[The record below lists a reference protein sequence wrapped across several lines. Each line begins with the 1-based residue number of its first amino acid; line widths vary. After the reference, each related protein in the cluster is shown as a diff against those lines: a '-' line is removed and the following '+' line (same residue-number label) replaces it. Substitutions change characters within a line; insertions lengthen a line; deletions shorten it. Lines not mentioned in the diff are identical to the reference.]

1 MYILVE
7 IVFMKK
13 LLLLLLLLSAQQ
25 MALAQ
30 FFRFEP
36 YRAVGVQ
43 QNGYTLKYPWVGGLT
58 APQFQE
64 IDMDGDGIE
73 DLVIFDRV
81 DETTNVLLRKME
93 GGVYRWVPAPDY
105 AYTLPAIRDWFYLI
119 DMNGNGR
126 KDLFTGSNG
135 GVTIYE
141 NVGNGPRPA
150 FVLRTPALD
159 VMWDFGFRA
168 GILVM
173 NIDRPGIADFDGDG
187 DIDIISFDNFD
198 VGKVTYFRNMSFE
211 RYGHSDSL
219 DYIVAS
225 RCWGRFEE
233 SQFNSNITTGLA
245 ANCFAP
251 LPMPGVVARVQH
263 VGSTITPINANKDS
277 LMDILLG
284 DVEVSSLKYLRNGGS
299 KDTARITQVI
309 NNFPDYDTLTNVR
322 VFPAGFLIDVDY
334 DGRKDLVIAPNDY
347 YESSLTRHVW
357 YYRNQSSTQQDSF
370 RFEKRAFL
378 IEDIL
383 QYYTNAAP
391 LAVDITGD
399 GKQDLLVAFENGQ
412 YKGVVHYYQ
421 NIGSIGEP
429 LFNLVDT
436 SFLRLDT
443 LGVRFPRLAAGDLD
457 GDGKQDLLIGTFA
470 GPILHYK
477 NTGNAGAVNFQLL
490 SSDFQNLSLSNASAP
505 ELVDLNRDGKLDL
518 LIGTRSGEVQYR
530 QNIGT
535 TAVPQFNLITSTLGN
550 VRVSNFFT
558 GFAVPRVSDL
568 NANGNYDL
576 MVGSESGKVYF
587 YPDIEGNLAGT
598 FANRSVAFF
607 YPETGIYDSTRHT
620 YYATPTVMHLN
631 ADTLPDLLIGTFR
644 GGVLAFKNSL
654 STVNVPELVRQQP
667 KTKLYPNPSVDG
679 QFNVVVEEENVN
691 IAAVQLYDMQ
701 GRLLETFRFSGFE
714 QKVQIQ
720 TRSAGLLL
728 VRVELHD
735 GRTSNQRLV
744 VTR

>member
-1 MYILVE
+1 MR
-7 IVFMKK
+7 K

-25 MALAQ
+25 MASAQ

-36 YRAVGVQ
+36 YGAVGVQ
-43 QNGYTLKYPWVGGLT
+43 QNGYTLKYPWVGGLA

-81 DETTNVLLRKME
+81 DETTTVLLRKME
-93 GGVYRWVPAPDY
+93 SGVYRWVPAPDY
-105 AYTLPAIRDWFYLI
+105 AYALPKIRDWFYLI
-119 DMNGNGR
+119 DLNGNGR

-159 VMWDFGFRA
+159 VLWDFGFRA

-187 DIDIISFDNFD
+187 DVDIISFDNFD
-198 VGKVTYFRNMSFE
+198 IGKVTHFRNMSVE
-211 RYGHSDSL
+211 RYGHADSL
-219 DYIVAS
+219 DYQVVS

-263 VGSTITPINANKDS
+263 IGSTITPINADKDS

-284 DVEVSSLKYLRNGGS
+284 DVEASSLKYLRNGGS
-299 KDTARITQVI
+299 NDTARITQVF
-309 NNFPDYDTLTNVR
+309 NSFPHYDTLSEVR
-322 VFPAGFLIDVDY
+322 VFPAGYLIDVDY

-347 YESSLTRHVW
+347 YASSLTKHVW
-357 YYRNQSSTQQDSF
+357 HYRNQSTSLRDSF
-370 RFEKRAFL
+370 RLVSKAFL

-421 NIGSIGEP
+421 NIGSVAEP

-436 SFLRLDT
+436 SFLQLDS
-443 LGVRFPRLAAGDLD
+443 LNIRFPRMAGGDID
-457 GDGKQDLLIGTFA
+457 GDGKQDLLIGTFD

-477 NTGNAGAVNFQLL
+477 NTTANGILAFNLESTNFQ
-490 SSDFQNLSLSNASAP
+490 QLSLQNASAP

-535 TAVPQFNLITSTLGN
+535 TTLPLFSLITNTLGN
-550 VRVSNFFT
+550 VRVSSFFT
-558 GFAVPRVSDL
+558 GFAVPRVSDF

-576 MVGSESGKVYF
+576 MVGAENGKVYF
-587 YPDIEGNLAGT
+587 YPDIEGNLTGT
-598 FANRSVAFF
+598 FANRSLAFF
-607 YPETGIYDSTRHT
+607 YPNTGIYDSTRHT
-620 YYATPTVMHLN
+620 IYATPTVAMLN
-631 ADTLPDLLIGTFR
+631 GDTLPDILIGTFR
-644 GGVLAFKNSL
+644 GGVVAFKNSL
-654 STVNVPELVRQQP
+654 SNVSVPHLGVQLP
-667 KTKLYPNPSVDG
+667 KIKLHPNPSTDG
-679 QFNVVVEEENVN
+679 LVN
-691 IAAVQLYDMQ
+691 IAVEASNAPIADIQLYDLQ
-701 GRLLETFRFSGFE
+701 GRLLERFRFTGLESA
-714 QKVQIQ
+714 VQIQ
-720 TRSAGLLL
+720 TQSTGLLL
-728 VRVELHD
+728 VRIQLQD
-735 GRTSNQRLV
+735 GRCAHERFVVQR
-744 VTR
+744 

>member
-1 MYILVE
+1 
-7 IVFMKK
+7 MKK
-13 LLLLLLLLSAQQ
+13 LLLLLLLLSAHQ
-25 MALAQ
+25 MASAQ

-36 YRAVGVQ
+36 FGAIGVQ
-43 QNGYTLKYPWVGGLT
+43 QNGYTLKHPWVGGLAT
-58 APQFQE
+58 PQFQE
-64 IDMDGDGIE
+64 MDVDGDGIE

-81 DETTNVLLRKME
+81 DETTTVLLRKME
-93 GGVYRWVPAPDY
+93 NGVYRWVPAPDY
-105 AYTLPAIRDWFYLI
+105 AYALPKIRDWFYLI

-187 DIDIISFDNFD
+187 DVDIISFDNFD
-198 VGKVTYFRNMSFE
+198 IGKVTYFRNMSVE
-211 RYGHSDSL
+211 RYGHADSL
-219 DYIVAS
+219 DYQVVS

-233 SQFNSNITTGLA
+233 SPFNSNITTGLA

-263 VGSTITPINANKDS
+263 IGSTITPINADQDS

-299 KDTARITQVI
+299 NDTARITQVF
-309 NNFPDYDTLTNVR
+309 NNFPHYDTLSEVR
-322 VFPAGFLIDVDY
+322 LFPAGYLIDVDF

-347 YESSLTRHVW
+347 YASSLTKHVW
-357 YYRNQSSTQQDSF
+357 HYRNQSTSLRDTF
-370 RFEKRAFL
+370 RLVSKAFL

-391 LAVDITGD
+391 LAVDVTGD

-421 NIGSIGEP
+421 NIGSVVAP
-429 LFNLVDT
+429 LYNLVDT
-436 SFLRLDT
+436 SFLQLDS
-443 LGVRFPRLAAGDLD
+443 LNVRFPRMAGGDID
-457 GDGKQDLLIGTFA
+457 GDGKQDLLIGTFD

-477 NTGNAGAVNFQLL
+477 NTSANGLLGFELVSTNFQQLNL
-490 SSDFQNLSLSNASAP
+490 QNATAP

-518 LIGTRSGEVQYR
+518 LIGTRSGEVQYH

-535 TAVPQFNLITSTLGN
+535 TTVPLFSLITNTLGN
-550 VRVSNFFT
+550 VRVSTFFT
-558 GFAVPRVSDL
+558 GFAVPRVSDF

-576 MVGSESGKVYF
+576 MVGAENGKVYF

-598 FANRSVAFF
+598 FANRSLAFF
-607 YPETGIYDSTRHT
+607 YPNTGIYDSTKHT
-620 YYATPTVMHLN
+620 IYATPTVALLN
-631 ADTLPDLLIGTFR
+631 GDTLPDLLIGTFR
-644 GGVLAFKNSL
+644 GGVVAFKNSL
-654 STVNVPELVRQQP
+654 SNVRVPYLGAQLP
-667 KTKLYPNPSVDG
+667 KTTLYPNPSNDG
-679 QFNVVVEEENVN
+679 LFNVVVQEPNAHVAG
-691 IAAVQLYDMQ
+691 IQLYDLQ
-701 GRLLETFRFSGFE
+701 GRLLERFHFTGLESL
-714 QKVQIQ
+714 VQIQ
-720 TRSAGLLL
+720 THREGLLL
-728 VRVELHD
+728 VRIQLQD
-735 GRTSNQRLV
+735 GRHLHQRIV
-744 VTR
+744 VQR

>member
-1 MYILVE
+1 MR
-7 IVFMKK
+7 K

-25 MALAQ
+25 MASAQ

-36 YRAVGVQ
+36 YGAVGVQ
-43 QNGYTLKYPWVGGLT
+43 QNGYTLKYPWVGGLA

-81 DETTNVLLRKME
+81 DETTTVLLRKME
-93 GGVYRWVPAPDY
+93 SGVYRWVPAPDY
-105 AYTLPAIRDWFYLI
+105 AYALPKIRDWFYLI
-119 DMNGNGR
+119 DLNGNGR

-159 VMWDFGFRA
+159 VLWDFGFRA

-187 DIDIISFDNFD
+187 DVDIISFDNFD
-198 VGKVTYFRNMSFE
+198 IGKVTHFRNMSVE
-211 RYGHSDSL
+211 RYGHADSL
-219 DYIVAS
+219 DYQVVS

-263 VGSTITPINANKDS
+263 IGSTITPINADKDS

-284 DVEVSSLKYLRNGGS
+284 DVEASSLKYLRNGGS
-299 KDTARITQVI
+299 NDTARITQVF
-309 NNFPDYDTLTNVR
+309 NSFPHYDTLSEVR
-322 VFPAGFLIDVDY
+322 IFPAGYLIDVDY

-347 YESSLTRHVW
+347 YASSLTKHVW
-357 YYRNQSSTQQDSF
+357 HYRNQSTSLRDSF
-370 RFEKRAFL
+370 RLVSKAFL

-421 NIGSIGEP
+421 NIGSIAEP

-436 SFLRLDT
+436 SFLQLDS
-443 LGVRFPRLAAGDLD
+443 LNIRFPRMAGGDID
-457 GDGKQDLLIGTFA
+457 GDGKQDLLIGTFD

-477 NTGNAGAVNFQLL
+477 NTTANGILAFNLESTNFQ
-490 SSDFQNLSLSNASAP
+490 QLSLQNASAP

-535 TAVPQFNLITSTLGN
+535 TTVPLFSLITNTLGN
-550 VRVSNFFT
+550 VRVSSFFT
-558 GFAVPRVSDL
+558 GFAVPRVSDF

-576 MVGSESGKVYF
+576 MVGAENGKVYF
-587 YPDIEGNLAGT
+587 YPDIEGNLTGT
-598 FANRSVAFF
+598 FANRSLAFF
-607 YPETGIYDSTRHT
+607 YPNTGIYDSTRHT
-620 YYATPTVMHLN
+620 IYATPTVAMLN
-631 ADTLPDLLIGTFR
+631 GDTLPDILIGTFR

-654 STVNVPELVRQQP
+654 SNVSVPHLGVQLP
-667 KTKLYPNPSVDG
+667 KIKLYPNPSTDG
-679 QFNVVVEEENVN
+679 LVN
-691 IAAVQLYDMQ
+691 IAVEASNAPIADIQLYDLQ
-701 GRLLETFRFSGFE
+701 GRLLERFRFTGLESA
-714 QKVQIQ
+714 VQIQ
-720 TRSAGLLL
+720 TQSTGLLL
-728 VRVELHD
+728 VRIQLQD
-735 GRTSNQRLV
+735 GRCAHERFVVQR
-744 VTR
+744 

>member
-1 MYILVE
+1 
-7 IVFMKK
+7 
-13 LLLLLLLLSAQQ
+13 
-25 MALAQ
+25 
-30 FFRFEP
+30 
-36 YRAVGVQ
+36 
-43 QNGYTLKYPWVGGLT
+43 
-58 APQFQE
+58 
-64 IDMDGDGIE
+64 
-73 DLVIFDRV
+73 
-81 DETTNVLLRKME
+81 ME
-93 GGVYRWVPAPDY
+93 SGVYRWVPAPDY
-105 AYTLPAIRDWFYLI
+105 AYALPKIRDWFYLI
-119 DMNGNGR
+119 DLNGNGR

-159 VMWDFGFRA
+159 VLWDFGFRA

-187 DIDIISFDNFD
+187 DVDIISFDNFD
-198 VGKVTYFRNMSFE
+198 IGKVTHFRNMSVE
-211 RYGHSDSL
+211 RYGHADSL
-219 DYIVAS
+219 DYQVVS

-263 VGSTITPINANKDS
+263 IGSTITPINADKDS

-284 DVEVSSLKYLRNGGS
+284 DVEASSLKYLRNGGS
-299 KDTARITQVI
+299 NDTARITQVF
-309 NNFPDYDTLTNVR
+309 NSFPHYDTLSEVR
-322 VFPAGFLIDVDY
+322 IFPAGYLIDVDY

-347 YESSLTRHVW
+347 YASSLTKHVW
-357 YYRNQSSTQQDSF
+357 HYRNQSTSLRDSF
-370 RFEKRAFL
+370 RLVSKAFL

-421 NIGSIGEP
+421 NIGSVAEP

-436 SFLRLDT
+436 SFLQLDS
-443 LGVRFPRLAAGDLD
+443 LNIRFPRMAGGDID
-457 GDGKQDLLIGTFA
+457 GDGKQDLLIGTFD

-477 NTGNAGAVNFQLL
+477 NTTANGILAFNLESTNFQ
-490 SSDFQNLSLSNASAP
+490 QLSLQNASAP

-535 TAVPQFNLITSTLGN
+535 TTVPLFSLITNTLGN
-550 VRVSNFFT
+550 VRVSSFFT
-558 GFAVPRVSDL
+558 GFAVPRVSDF

-576 MVGSESGKVYF
+576 MVGAENGKVYF
-587 YPDIEGNLAGT
+587 YPDIEGNLTGT
-598 FANRSVAFF
+598 FANRSLAFF
-607 YPETGIYDSTRHT
+607 YPNTGIYDSTRHT
-620 YYATPTVMHLN
+620 IYATPTVAMLN
-631 ADTLPDLLIGTFR
+631 GDTLPDILIGTFR

-654 STVNVPELVRQQP
+654 SNVSVPHLGVQLP
-667 KTKLYPNPSVDG
+667 KIKLYPNPSTDG
-679 QFNVVVEEENVN
+679 LVN
-691 IAAVQLYDMQ
+691 IAVEASNAPIADIQLYDLQ
-701 GRLLETFRFSGFE
+701 GRLLERFRFTGLESA
-714 QKVQIQ
+714 VQIQ
-720 TRSAGLLL
+720 TQSTGLLL
-728 VRVELHD
+728 VRIQLQD
-735 GRTSNQRLV
+735 GRCAHERFVVQR
-744 VTR
+744 

>member
-1 MYILVE
+1 MR
-7 IVFMKK
+7 K

-25 MALAQ
+25 MASAQ

-36 YRAVGVQ
+36 YGAVGVQ
-43 QNGYTLKYPWVGGLT
+43 QNGYTLKYPWVGGLA

-73 DLVIFDRV
+73 DLVVFDRV
-81 DETTNVLLRKME
+81 DETTTVLLRKME
-93 GGVYRWVPAPDY
+93 SGVYRWVPAPDY
-105 AYTLPAIRDWFYLI
+105 AYALPKIRDWFYLI
-119 DMNGNGR
+119 DLNGNGR

-159 VMWDFGFRA
+159 VLWDFGFRA

-187 DIDIISFDNFD
+187 DVDIISFDNFD
-198 VGKVTYFRNMSFE
+198 IGKVTHFRNMSVE
-211 RYGHSDSL
+211 RYGHADSL
-219 DYIVAS
+219 DYQVVS

-263 VGSTITPINANKDS
+263 IGSTITPINADKDS

-284 DVEVSSLKYLRNGGS
+284 DVEASSLKYLRNGGS
-299 KDTARITQVI
+299 NDTARITQVF
-309 NNFPDYDTLTNVR
+309 NNFPHYDTLSEVR
-322 VFPAGFLIDVDY
+322 IFPAGYLIDVDY

-347 YESSLTRHVW
+347 YASSLTKHVW
-357 YYRNQSSTQQDSF
+357 HYRNQSTSLRDSF
-370 RFEKRAFL
+370 RLVSKAFL

-421 NIGSIGEP
+421 NIGSVAEP

-436 SFLRLDT
+436 SFLQLDS
-443 LGVRFPRLAAGDLD
+443 LNIRFPRMAGGDID
-457 GDGKQDLLIGTFA
+457 GDGKQDLLIGTFD

-477 NTGNAGAVNFQLL
+477 NTTANGILAFNLESTNFQ
-490 SSDFQNLSLSNASAP
+490 QLSLQNASAP

-535 TAVPQFNLITSTLGN
+535 TTLPLFSLITNTLGN
-550 VRVSNFFT
+550 VRVSSFFT
-558 GFAVPRVSDL
+558 GFAVPRVSDF

-576 MVGSESGKVYF
+576 MVGAENGKVYF
-587 YPDIEGNLAGT
+587 YPDIEGNLTGT
-598 FANRSVAFF
+598 FANRSLAFF
-607 YPETGIYDSTRHT
+607 YPNTGIYDSTRHT
-620 YYATPTVMHLN
+620 LYATPTVAMLN
-631 ADTLPDLLIGTFR
+631 GDTLPDILIGTFR
-644 GGVLAFKNSL
+644 GGVVAFKNSL
-654 STVNVPELVRQQP
+654 SNVSVPHLGVQLP
-667 KTKLYPNPSVDG
+667 KIKLYPNPSTDG
-679 QFNVVVEEENVN
+679 LVN
-691 IAAVQLYDMQ
+691 IAVEASDAPIADIQLYDLQ
-701 GRLLETFRFSGFE
+701 GRLLERFRFTGLESA
-714 QKVQIQ
+714 VQLQ
-720 TRSAGLLL
+720 TQSTGLLL
-728 VRVELHD
+728 VRIQLQD
-735 GRTSNQRLV
+735 GRCAHERFVVQR
-744 VTR
+744 

>member
-1 MYILVE
+1 MR
-7 IVFMKK
+7 K

-25 MALAQ
+25 MASAQ

-36 YRAVGVQ
+36 YGAVGVQ
-43 QNGYTLKYPWVGGLT
+43 QNGYTLKYPWVGGLA

-81 DETTNVLLRKME
+81 DETTTVLLRKME
-93 GGVYRWVPAPDY
+93 SGVYRWVPAPDY
-105 AYTLPAIRDWFYLI
+105 AYALPKIRDWFYLI
-119 DMNGNGR
+119 DLNGNGR

-159 VMWDFGFRA
+159 VLWDFGFRA

-187 DIDIISFDNFD
+187 DVDIISFDNFD
-198 VGKVTYFRNMSFE
+198 IGKVTHFRNMSVE
-211 RYGHSDSL
+211 RYGHADSL
-219 DYIVAS
+219 DYQVVS

-263 VGSTITPINANKDS
+263 IGSTITPINADKDS

-284 DVEVSSLKYLRNGGS
+284 DVEASSLKYLRNGGS
-299 KDTARITQVI
+299 NDTARITQVF
-309 NNFPDYDTLTNVR
+309 NNFPHYDTLSEVR
-322 VFPAGFLIDVDY
+322 IFPAGYLIDVDY

-347 YESSLTRHVW
+347 YASSLTKHVW
-357 YYRNQSSTQQDSF
+357 HYRNQSTSLRDSF
-370 RFEKRAFL
+370 RLVSKAFL

-421 NIGSIGEP
+421 NIGSVAEP

-436 SFLRLDT
+436 SFLQLDS
-443 LGVRFPRLAAGDLD
+443 LNIRFPRMAGGDID
-457 GDGKQDLLIGTFA
+457 GDGKQDLLIGTFD

-477 NTGNAGAVNFQLL
+477 NTTANGILAFNLESTNFQ
-490 SSDFQNLSLSNASAP
+490 QLSLQNASAP

-535 TAVPQFNLITSTLGN
+535 TTVPLFSLITNTLGN
-550 VRVSNFFT
+550 VRVSSFFT
-558 GFAVPRVSDL
+558 GFAVPRVSDF

-576 MVGSESGKVYF
+576 MVGAENGKVYF
-587 YPDIEGNLAGT
+587 YPDIEGNLTGT
-598 FANRSVAFF
+598 FANRSLAFF
-607 YPETGIYDSTRHT
+607 YPNTGIYDSTRHT
-620 YYATPTVMHLN
+620 IYATPTVAMLN
-631 ADTLPDLLIGTFR
+631 GDTLPDILIGTFR
-644 GGVLAFKNSL
+644 GGVVAFKNSL
-654 STVNVPELVRQQP
+654 SNVSVPHLGVQLP
-667 KTKLYPNPSVDG
+667 KIKLYPNPSTDG
-679 QFNVVVEEENVN
+679 LVN
-691 IAAVQLYDMQ
+691 IAVEASNAPIADIQLYDLQ
-701 GRLLETFRFSGFE
+701 GRLLEHFRFTGLESA
-714 QKVQIQ
+714 VQIQ
-720 TRSAGLLL
+720 TQSTGLLL
-728 VRVELHD
+728 VRIQLQD
-735 GRTSNQRLV
+735 GRCAHERFVVQR
-744 VTR
+744 

>member
-1 MYILVE
+1 MR
-7 IVFMKK
+7 K

-25 MALAQ
+25 MASAQ

-36 YRAVGVQ
+36 YGAVGVQ
-43 QNGYTLKYPWVGGLT
+43 QNGYTLKYPWVGGLA

-81 DETTNVLLRKME
+81 DETTTVLLRKME
-93 GGVYRWVPAPDY
+93 SGVYRWVPAPDY
-105 AYTLPAIRDWFYLI
+105 AYALPKIRDWFYLI
-119 DMNGNGR
+119 DLNGNGR

-159 VMWDFGFRA
+159 VLWDFGFRA

-187 DIDIISFDNFD
+187 DVDIISFDNFD
-198 VGKVTYFRNMSFE
+198 IGKVTHFRNMSVE
-211 RYGHSDSL
+211 RYGHADSL
-219 DYIVAS
+219 DYQVVS

-263 VGSTITPINANKDS
+263 IGSTITPINADKDS

-284 DVEVSSLKYLRNGGS
+284 DVEASSLKYLRNGGS
-299 KDTARITQVI
+299 NDTARITQVF
-309 NNFPDYDTLTNVR
+309 NSFPHYDTLSEVR
-322 VFPAGFLIDVDY
+322 IFPAGYLIDVDY

-347 YESSLTRHVW
+347 YASSLTKHVW
-357 YYRNQSSTQQDSF
+357 HYRNQSTSLRDSF
-370 RFEKRAFL
+370 RLVSKAFL

-421 NIGSIGEP
+421 NIGSVAEP

-436 SFLRLDT
+436 SFLQLDS
-443 LGVRFPRLAAGDLD
+443 LNIRFPRMAGGDID
-457 GDGKQDLLIGTFA
+457 GDGKQDLLIGTFD

-477 NTGNAGAVNFQLL
+477 NTTANGILGFNLESTNFQ
-490 SSDFQNLSLSNASAP
+490 QLSLQNASAP

-535 TAVPQFNLITSTLGN
+535 TTLPLFSLITNTLGN
-550 VRVSNFFT
+550 VRVSSFFT
-558 GFAVPRVSDL
+558 GFAVPRVSDF

-576 MVGSESGKVYF
+576 MVGAENGKVYF
-587 YPDIEGNLAGT
+587 YPDIEGNLTGT
-598 FANRSVAFF
+598 FANRSLAFF
-607 YPETGIYDSTRHT
+607 YPNTGIYDSTRHT
-620 YYATPTVMHLN
+620 LYATPTVAMLN
-631 ADTLPDLLIGTFR
+631 GDTLPDILIGTFR
-644 GGVLAFKNSL
+644 GGVVAFKNSL
-654 STVNVPELVRQQP
+654 SNVSVPHLGVQLP
-667 KTKLYPNPSVDG
+667 KIKLYPNPSTDG
-679 QFNVVVEEENVN
+679 LVN
-691 IAAVQLYDMQ
+691 IAVEASNAPIADIQLYDLQ
-701 GRLLETFRFSGFE
+701 GRLLERFRFTGLESA
-714 QKVQIQ
+714 VQIQ
-720 TRSAGLLL
+720 TQSTGLLL
-728 VRVELHD
+728 VRIQLQD
-735 GRTSNQRLV
+735 GRCAHERFVVQR
-744 VTR
+744 

>member
-1 MYILVE
+1 MR
-7 IVFMKK
+7 K

-25 MALAQ
+25 MASAQ

-36 YRAVGVQ
+36 YGAVGVQ
-43 QNGYTLKYPWVGGLT
+43 QNGYTLKYPWVGGLA

-81 DETTNVLLRKME
+81 DETTTVLLRKME
-93 GGVYRWVPAPDY
+93 SGVYRWVPAPDY
-105 AYTLPAIRDWFYLI
+105 AYALPKIRDWFYLI
-119 DMNGNGR
+119 DLNGNGR

-159 VMWDFGFRA
+159 VLWDFGFRA

-187 DIDIISFDNFD
+187 DVDIISFDNFD
-198 VGKVTYFRNMSFE
+198 IGKVTHFRNMSVE
-211 RYGHSDSL
+211 RYGHADSL
-219 DYIVAS
+219 DYQVVS

-263 VGSTITPINANKDS
+263 IGSTITPINADKDS

-284 DVEVSSLKYLRNGGS
+284 DVEASSLKYLRNGGS
-299 KDTARITQVI
+299 NDTARITQVF
-309 NNFPDYDTLTNVR
+309 NSFPHYDTLSEVR
-322 VFPAGFLIDVDY
+322 IFPAGYLIDVDY

-347 YESSLTRHVW
+347 YASSLTKHVW
-357 YYRNQSSTQQDSF
+357 HYRNQSTSLRDSF
-370 RFEKRAFL
+370 RLVSKAFL

-421 NIGSIGEP
+421 NIGSVAEP

-436 SFLRLDT
+436 SFLQLDS
-443 LGVRFPRLAAGDLD
+443 LNIRFPRMAGGDID
-457 GDGKQDLLIGTFA
+457 GDGKQDLLIGTFD

-477 NTGNAGAVNFQLL
+477 NTTANGILAFNLESTNFQ
-490 SSDFQNLSLSNASAP
+490 QLSLQNASAP

-535 TAVPQFNLITSTLGN
+535 TTLPLFSLITNTLGN
-550 VRVSNFFT
+550 VRVSSFFT
-558 GFAVPRVSDL
+558 GFAVPRVSDF

-576 MVGSESGKVYF
+576 MVGAENGKVYF
-587 YPDIEGNLAGT
+587 YPDIEGNLTGT
-598 FANRSVAFF
+598 FANRSLAFF
-607 YPETGIYDSTRHT
+607 YPNTGIYDSTRHT
-620 YYATPTVMHLN
+620 IYATPTVAMLN
-631 ADTLPDLLIGTFR
+631 GDTLPDILIGTFR
-644 GGVLAFKNSL
+644 GGVVAFKNSL
-654 STVNVPELVRQQP
+654 SNVSVPHLGVQLP
-667 KTKLYPNPSVDG
+667 KIKLYPNPSTDG
-679 QFNVVVEEENVN
+679 LVN
-691 IAAVQLYDMQ
+691 IAVEASNAPIADIQLYDLQ
-701 GRLLETFRFSGFE
+701 GRLLERFRFTGLESA
-714 QKVQIQ
+714 VQIQ
-720 TRSAGLLL
+720 TQSTGLLL
-728 VRVELHD
+728 VRIQLQD
-735 GRTSNQRLV
+735 GRCAHERFVVQR
-744 VTR
+744 

>member
-1 MYILVE
+1 MR
-7 IVFMKK
+7 K

-25 MALAQ
+25 MASAQ

-36 YRAVGVQ
+36 YGAVGVQ
-43 QNGYTLKYPWVGGLT
+43 QNGYTLKYPWVGGLA

-81 DETTNVLLRKME
+81 DETTTVLLRKME
-93 GGVYRWVPAPDY
+93 SGVYRWVPAPDY
-105 AYTLPAIRDWFYLI
+105 AYALPKIRDWFYLI
-119 DMNGNGR
+119 DLNGNGR

-159 VMWDFGFRA
+159 VLWDFGFRA

-187 DIDIISFDNFD
+187 DVDIISFDNFD
-198 VGKVTYFRNMSFE
+198 IGKVTHFRNMSVE
-211 RYGHSDSL
+211 RYGHADSL
-219 DYIVAS
+219 DYQVVS

-263 VGSTITPINANKDS
+263 IGSTITPINADKDS

-284 DVEVSSLKYLRNGGS
+284 DVEASSLKYLRNGGS
-299 KDTARITQVI
+299 NDTARITQVF
-309 NNFPDYDTLTNVR
+309 NSFPHYDTLSEVR
-322 VFPAGFLIDVDY
+322 IFPAGYLIDVDY

-347 YESSLTRHVW
+347 YASSLTKHVW
-357 YYRNQSSTQQDSF
+357 HYRNQSTSLRDSF
-370 RFEKRAFL
+370 RLVSKAFL

-421 NIGSIGEP
+421 NIGSVAEP

-436 SFLRLDT
+436 SFLQLDS
-443 LGVRFPRLAAGDLD
+443 LNIRFPRMAGGDID
-457 GDGKQDLLIGTFA
+457 GDGKQDLLIGTFD

-477 NTGNAGAVNFQLL
+477 NTTANGILAFNLESTNFQ
-490 SSDFQNLSLSNASAP
+490 QLSLQNASAP

-535 TAVPQFNLITSTLGN
+535 TTLPLFSLITNTLGN
-550 VRVSNFFT
+550 VRVSSFFT
-558 GFAVPRVSDL
+558 GFAVPRVSDF

-576 MVGSESGKVYF
+576 MVGAENGKVYF
-587 YPDIEGNLAGT
+587 YPDIEGNLTGT
-598 FANRSVAFF
+598 FANRSLAFF
-607 YPETGIYDSTRHT
+607 YPNTGIYDSTRHT
-620 YYATPTVMHLN
+620 LYATPTVAMLN
-631 ADTLPDLLIGTFR
+631 GDTLPDILIGTFR
-644 GGVLAFKNSL
+644 GGVVAFKNSL
-654 STVNVPELVRQQP
+654 SNVSVPHLGVQLP
-667 KTKLYPNPSVDG
+667 KIKLYPNPSTDG
-679 QFNVVVEEENVN
+679 LVN
-691 IAAVQLYDMQ
+691 IAVEASDAPIADIQLYDLQ
-701 GRLLETFRFSGFE
+701 GRLLERFRFTGLESA
-714 QKVQIQ
+714 VQLQ
-720 TRSAGLLL
+720 TQSTGLLL
-728 VRVELHD
+728 VRIQLQD
-735 GRTSNQRLV
+735 GRCAHERFVVQR
-744 VTR
+744 

>member
-1 MYILVE
+1 
-7 IVFMKK
+7 
-13 LLLLLLLLSAQQ
+13 
-25 MALAQ
+25 
-30 FFRFEP
+30 
-36 YRAVGVQ
+36 
-43 QNGYTLKYPWVGGLT
+43 
-58 APQFQE
+58 
-64 IDMDGDGIE
+64 
-73 DLVIFDRV
+73 
-81 DETTNVLLRKME
+81 
-93 GGVYRWVPAPDY
+93 
-105 AYTLPAIRDWFYLI
+105 LPKIRDWFYLI
-119 DMNGNGR
+119 DLNGNGR

-159 VMWDFGFRA
+159 VLWDFGFRA

-187 DIDIISFDNFD
+187 DVDIISFDNFD
-198 VGKVTYFRNMSFE
+198 IGKVTHFRNMSVE
-211 RYGHSDSL
+211 RYGHADSL
-219 DYIVAS
+219 DYQVVS

-263 VGSTITPINANKDS
+263 IGSTITPINADKDS

-284 DVEVSSLKYLRNGGS
+284 DVEASSLKYLRNGGS
-299 KDTARITQVI
+299 NDTARITQVF
-309 NNFPDYDTLTNVR
+309 NSFPHYDTLSEVR
-322 VFPAGFLIDVDY
+322 IFPAGYLIDVDY

-347 YESSLTRHVW
+347 YASSLTKHVW
-357 YYRNQSSTQQDSF
+357 HYRNQSTSLRDSF
-370 RFEKRAFL
+370 RLVSKAFL

-421 NIGSIGEP
+421 NIGSVAEP

-436 SFLRLDT
+436 SFLQLDS
-443 LGVRFPRLAAGDLD
+443 LNIRFPRMAGGDID
-457 GDGKQDLLIGTFA
+457 GDGKQDLLIGTFD

-477 NTGNAGAVNFQLL
+477 NTTANGILGFNLESTNFQ
-490 SSDFQNLSLSNASAP
+490 QLSLQNASAP

-535 TAVPQFNLITSTLGN
+535 TTLPLFSLITNTLGN
-550 VRVSNFFT
+550 VRVSSFFT
-558 GFAVPRVSDL
+558 GFAVPRVSDF

-576 MVGSESGKVYF
+576 MVGAENGKVYF
-587 YPDIEGNLAGT
+587 YPDIEGNLTGT
-598 FANRSVAFF
+598 FANRSLAFF
-607 YPETGIYDSTRHT
+607 YPNTGIYDSTRHT
-620 YYATPTVMHLN
+620 LYATPTVAMLN
-631 ADTLPDLLIGTFR
+631 GDTLPDILIGTFR
-644 GGVLAFKNSL
+644 GGVVAFKNSL
-654 STVNVPELVRQQP
+654 SNVSVPHLGVQLP
-667 KTKLYPNPSVDG
+667 KIKLYPNPSTDG
-679 QFNVVVEEENVN
+679 LVN
-691 IAAVQLYDMQ
+691 IAVEASNAPIADIQLYDLQ
-701 GRLLETFRFSGFE
+701 GRLLERFRFTGLESA
-714 QKVQIQ
+714 VQIQ
-720 TRSAGLLL
+720 TQSTGLLL
-728 VRVELHD
+728 VRIQLQD
-735 GRTSNQRLV
+735 GRCAHERFVVQR
-744 VTR
+744 

>member
-1 MYILVE
+1 MR
-7 IVFMKK
+7 K

-25 MALAQ
+25 MASAQ

-36 YRAVGVQ
+36 YGAVGVQ
-43 QNGYTLKYPWVGGLT
+43 QNGYTLKYPWVGGLA

-81 DETTNVLLRKME
+81 DETTTVLLRKME
-93 GGVYRWVPAPDY
+93 SGVYRWVPAPDY
-105 AYTLPAIRDWFYLI
+105 AYALPKIRDWFYLI
-119 DMNGNGR
+119 DLNGNGR

-159 VMWDFGFRA
+159 VLWDFGFRA

-187 DIDIISFDNFD
+187 DVDIISFDNFD
-198 VGKVTYFRNMSFE
+198 IGKVTHFRNMSVE
-211 RYGHSDSL
+211 RYGHADSL
-219 DYIVAS
+219 DYQVVS

-263 VGSTITPINANKDS
+263 IGSTITPINADKDS

-284 DVEVSSLKYLRNGGS
+284 DVEASSLKYLRNGGS
-299 KDTARITQVI
+299 NDTARITQVF
-309 NNFPDYDTLTNVR
+309 NSFPHYDTLSEVR
-322 VFPAGFLIDVDY
+322 IFPAGYLIDVDY

-347 YESSLTRHVW
+347 YASSLTKHVW
-357 YYRNQSSTQQDSF
+357 HYRNQSTSLRDSF
-370 RFEKRAFL
+370 RLVSKAFL

-421 NIGSIGEP
+421 NIGSIAEP

-436 SFLRLDT
+436 SFLQLDS
-443 LGVRFPRLAAGDLD
+443 LNIRFPRMAGGDID
-457 GDGKQDLLIGTFA
+457 GDGKQDLLIGTFD

-477 NTGNAGAVNFQLL
+477 NTTANGILAFNLESTNFQ
-490 SSDFQNLSLSNASAP
+490 QLSLQNASAP

-535 TAVPQFNLITSTLGN
+535 TTVPLFSLITNTLGN
-550 VRVSNFFT
+550 VRVSSFFT
-558 GFAVPRVSDL
+558 GFAVPRVSDF

-576 MVGSESGKVYF
+576 MVGAENGKVYF
-587 YPDIEGNLAGT
+587 YPDIEGNLTGT
-598 FANRSVAFF
+598 FANRSLAFF
-607 YPETGIYDSTRHT
+607 YPNTGIYDSTRHT
-620 YYATPTVMHLN
+620 LYATPTVAMLN
-631 ADTLPDLLIGTFR
+631 GDTLPDILIGTFR
-644 GGVLAFKNSL
+644 GGVVAFKNSL
-654 STVNVPELVRQQP
+654 SNVSVPHLGVQLP
-667 KTKLYPNPSVDG
+667 KIKLYPNPSTDG
-679 QFNVVVEEENVN
+679 LVN
-691 IAAVQLYDMQ
+691 IAVEASNAPIADIQLYDLQ
-701 GRLLETFRFSGFE
+701 GRLLERFRFTGLESA
-714 QKVQIQ
+714 VQIQ
-720 TRSAGLLL
+720 TQSTGLLL
-728 VRVELHD
+728 VRIQLQD
-735 GRTSNQRLV
+735 GRCAHERFVVQR
-744 VTR
+744 

>member
-1 MYILVE
+1 
-7 IVFMKK
+7 MKK
-13 LLLLLLLLSAQQ
+13 LLLFWLLLLLCDVAS
-25 MALAQ
+25 AQ

-36 YRAVGVQ
+36 FGDVEVQ
-43 QNGYTLKYPWVGGLT
+43 QNGYTLKHPWVGGLT

-81 DETTNVLLRKME
+81 DESTNVLLRKLE
-93 GGVYRWVPAPDY
+93 NGVYRWVHTPDY
-105 AYTLPAIRDWFYLI
+105 SYALPPIRDWFYLI

-141 NVGNGPRPA
+141 NVGNGTKPA
-150 FVLRTPALD
+150 YILRRGVVDAL
-159 VMWDFGFRA
+159 WDFGFRA

-173 NIDRPGIADFDGDG
+173 NIDRPGIGDLDGDG

-198 VGKVTYFRNMSFE
+198 IGKVTYFRNMSVE
-211 RYGHSDSL
+211 RYGHPDSI
-219 DYIVAS
+219 DYMVAS

-245 ANCFAP
+245 ASCFAP

-263 VGSTITPINANKDS
+263 IGSTITPINANKDS

-284 DVEVSSLKYLRNGGS
+284 DVEASSLKYLRNGGNN
-299 KDTARITQVI
+299 DTARITVVH
-309 NNFPDYDTLTNVR
+309 NNFPHYDTLTNVR
-322 VFPAGFLIDVDY
+322 IFPSGFLIDVDY

-347 YESSLTRHVW
+347 FESTLTKHIW

-370 RFEKRAFL
+370 RFARKTFL

-391 LAVDITGD
+391 LAVDVTGD
-399 GKQDLLVAFENGQ
+399 GKQDLLIAFENGQ

-421 NIGSIGEP
+421 NIGSVTEP
-429 LFNLVDT
+429 LYNLVDT
-436 SFLRLDT
+436 SFLKLDS
-443 LGVRFPRLAAGDLD
+443 LNVRFPRMTAGDLD
-457 GDGKQDLLIGTFA
+457 ADGKQDLLIGTFG

-477 NTGNAGAVNFQLL
+477 NITNNGIANFHLLSTNFQ
-490 SSDFQNLSLSNASAP
+490 QLSLPNASAP
-505 ELVDLNRDGKLDL
+505 ELVDLTRDGKLDL
-518 LIGTRSGEVQYR
+518 LIGTRSGEVQYH

-535 TAVPQFNLITSTLGN
+535 TATPQFSLVTNTLGN
-550 VRVSNFFT
+550 IRVSNFFT
-558 GFAVPRVSDL
+558 GFAVPRVADF

-587 YPDIEGNLAGT
+587 YPDIEGNLTGT

-607 YPETGIYDSTRHT
+607 FPETGVYDSTRHSL
-620 YYATPTVMHLN
+620 YATPTVAQLN
-631 ADTLPDLLIGTFR
+631 ADTLPDLLIGTYR
-644 GGVLAFKNSL
+644 GGILAFKNSL
-654 STVNVPELVRQQP
+654 SNVSVRHLGNQQP
-667 KTKLYPNPSVDG
+667 KTKLYPNPSSDG
-679 QFNVVVEEENVN
+679 LFNVILEEANASIVA
-691 IAAVQLYDMQ
+691 IQLYDLQ
-701 GRLLETFRFSGFE
+701 GRLLESFRFTGLE
-714 QKVQIQ
+714 ADVQIQ
-720 TRSAGLLL
+720 TRSEGLLL
-728 VRVELHD
+728 VRIQLQD
-735 GRTSNQRLV
+735 GRYSNQRV
-744 VTR
+744 VVR

>member
-1 MYILVE
+1 MR
-7 IVFMKK
+7 K

-25 MALAQ
+25 MASAQ

-36 YRAVGVQ
+36 YGAVGVQ
-43 QNGYTLKYPWVGGLT
+43 QNGYTLKYPWVGGLA

-73 DLVIFDRV
+73 DLVVFDRV
-81 DETTNVLLRKME
+81 DETTTVLLRKME
-93 GGVYRWVPAPDY
+93 SGVYRWVPAPDY
-105 AYTLPAIRDWFYLI
+105 AYALPKIRDWFYLI
-119 DMNGNGR
+119 DLNGNGR

-159 VMWDFGFRA
+159 VLWDFGFRA

-187 DIDIISFDNFD
+187 DVDIISFDNFD
-198 VGKVTYFRNMSFE
+198 IGKVTHFRNMSVE
-211 RYGHSDSL
+211 RYGHADSL
-219 DYIVAS
+219 DYQVVS

-263 VGSTITPINANKDS
+263 IGSTITPINADKDS

-284 DVEVSSLKYLRNGGS
+284 DVEASSLKYLRNGGS
-299 KDTARITQVI
+299 NDTARITQVF
-309 NNFPDYDTLTNVR
+309 NSFPHYDTLSEVR
-322 VFPAGFLIDVDY
+322 IFPAGYLIDVDY

-347 YESSLTRHVW
+347 YASSLTKHVW
-357 YYRNQSSTQQDSF
+357 HYRNQSTSLRDSF
-370 RFEKRAFL
+370 RLVSKAFL

-421 NIGSIGEP
+421 NIGSVAEP

-436 SFLRLDT
+436 SFLQLDS
-443 LGVRFPRLAAGDLD
+443 LNIRFPRMAGGDID
-457 GDGKQDLLIGTFA
+457 GDGKQDLLIGTFD

-477 NTGNAGAVNFQLL
+477 NTTANGILAFNLESTNFQ
-490 SSDFQNLSLSNASAP
+490 QLSLQNASAP

-535 TAVPQFNLITSTLGN
+535 TTLPLFSLITNTLGN
-550 VRVSNFFT
+550 VRVSSFFT
-558 GFAVPRVSDL
+558 GFAVPRVSDF

-576 MVGSESGKVYF
+576 MVGAENGKVYF
-587 YPDIEGNLAGT
+587 YPDIEGNLTGT
-598 FANRSVAFF
+598 FANRSLAFF
-607 YPETGIYDSTRHT
+607 YPNTGIYDSTRHT
-620 YYATPTVMHLN
+620 LYATPTVAMLN
-631 ADTLPDLLIGTFR
+631 GDTLPDILIGTFR
-644 GGVLAFKNSL
+644 GGVVAFKNSL
-654 STVNVPELVRQQP
+654 SNVSVPHLGVQLP
-667 KTKLYPNPSVDG
+667 KIKLYPNPSTDG
-679 QFNVVVEEENVN
+679 LVN
-691 IAAVQLYDMQ
+691 IAVEASDAPIADIQLYDLQ
-701 GRLLETFRFSGFE
+701 GRLLERFRFTGLESA
-714 QKVQIQ
+714 VQLQ
-720 TRSAGLLL
+720 TQSTGLLL
-728 VRVELHD
+728 VRIQLQD
-735 GRTSNQRLV
+735 GRCAHERFVVQR
-744 VTR
+744 

>member
-1 MYILVE
+1 MR
-7 IVFMKK
+7 K

-25 MALAQ
+25 MASAQ

-36 YRAVGVQ
+36 YGAVGVQ
-43 QNGYTLKYPWVGGLT
+43 QNGYTLKYPWVGGLA

-81 DETTNVLLRKME
+81 DETTTVLLRKME
-93 GGVYRWVPAPDY
+93 SGVYRWVPAPDY
-105 AYTLPAIRDWFYLI
+105 AYALPKIRDWFYLI
-119 DMNGNGR
+119 DLNGNGR

-159 VMWDFGFRA
+159 VLWDFGFRA

-187 DIDIISFDNFD
+187 DVDIISFDNFD
-198 VGKVTYFRNMSFE
+198 IGKVTHFRNMSVE
-211 RYGHSDSL
+211 RYGHADSL
-219 DYIVAS
+219 DYQVVS

-263 VGSTITPINANKDS
+263 IGSTITPINADKDS

-284 DVEVSSLKYLRNGGS
+284 DVEASSLKYLRNGGS
-299 KDTARITQVI
+299 NDTARITQVF
-309 NNFPDYDTLTNVR
+309 NSFPHYDTLSEVR
-322 VFPAGFLIDVDY
+322 IFPAGYLIDVDY
-334 DGRKDLVIAPNDY
+334 DGRKDLVIAPNDHY
-347 YESSLTRHVW
+347 ASSLTKHVW
-357 YYRNQSSTQQDSF
+357 HYRNQSTSVRDSF
-370 RFEKRAFL
+370 RLVSKAFL

-421 NIGSIGEP
+421 NIGSVAEP

-436 SFLRLDT
+436 SFLQLDS
-443 LGVRFPRLAAGDLD
+443 LNIRFPRMAGGDID
-457 GDGKQDLLIGTFA
+457 GDGKQDLLIGTFD

-477 NTGNAGAVNFQLL
+477 NTTANGILAFNLESTNFQ
-490 SSDFQNLSLSNASAP
+490 QLSLQNASAP

-535 TAVPQFNLITSTLGN
+535 TTLPLFSLITNTLGN
-550 VRVSNFFT
+550 VRVSSFFT
-558 GFAVPRVSDL
+558 GFAVPRVSDF

-576 MVGSESGKVYF
+576 MVGAENGKVYF
-587 YPDIEGNLAGT
+587 YPDIEGNLTGT
-598 FANRSVAFF
+598 FANRSLAFF
-607 YPETGIYDSTRHT
+607 YPNTGIYDSTRHT
-620 YYATPTVMHLN
+620 IYATPTVAMLN
-631 ADTLPDLLIGTFR
+631 GDTLPDILIGTFR
-644 GGVLAFKNSL
+644 GGVVAFKNSL
-654 STVNVPELVRQQP
+654 SNVSVPHLGVQLP
-667 KTKLYPNPSVDG
+667 KIKLYPNPSTDG
-679 QFNVVVEEENVN
+679 LVNIVVEASNAP
-691 IAAVQLYDMQ
+691 IADIQLYDLQ
-701 GRLLETFRFSGFE
+701 GRLLEHFRFTGLESA
-714 QKVQIQ
+714 VQIQ
-720 TRSAGLLL
+720 TQSTGLLL
-728 VRVELHD
+728 VRIQLQD
-735 GRTSNQRLV
+735 GRCAHERFVVQR
-744 VTR
+744 

>member
-1 MYILVE
+1 MR
-7 IVFMKK
+7 K

-25 MALAQ
+25 MASAQ

-36 YRAVGVQ
+36 YGAVGVQ
-43 QNGYTLKYPWVGGLT
+43 QNGYTLKYPWVGGLA

-81 DETTNVLLRKME
+81 DETTTVLLRKME
-93 GGVYRWVPAPDY
+93 SGVYRWVPAPDY
-105 AYTLPAIRDWFYLI
+105 AYALPKIRDWFYLI
-119 DMNGNGR
+119 DLNGNGR

-159 VMWDFGFRA
+159 VLWDFGFRA

-187 DIDIISFDNFD
+187 DVDIISFDNFD
-198 VGKVTYFRNMSFE
+198 IGKVTHFRNMSVE
-211 RYGHSDSL
+211 RYGHADSL
-219 DYIVAS
+219 DYQVVS

-263 VGSTITPINANKDS
+263 IGSTITPINADKDS

-284 DVEVSSLKYLRNGGS
+284 DVEASSLKYLRNGGS
-299 KDTARITQVI
+299 NDTARITQVF
-309 NNFPDYDTLTNVR
+309 NSFPHYDTLSEVR
-322 VFPAGFLIDVDY
+322 IFPAGYLIDVDY

-347 YESSLTRHVW
+347 YASSLTKHVW
-357 YYRNQSSTQQDSF
+357 HYRNQSTSLRDSF
-370 RFEKRAFL
+370 RLVSKAFL

-421 NIGSIGEP
+421 NIGSIAEP

-436 SFLRLDT
+436 SFLQLDS
-443 LGVRFPRLAAGDLD
+443 LNIRFPRMAGGDID
-457 GDGKQDLLIGTFA
+457 GDGKQDLLIGTFD

-477 NTGNAGAVNFQLL
+477 NTTANGILAFNLESTNFQ
-490 SSDFQNLSLSNASAP
+490 QLSLQNASAP

-535 TAVPQFNLITSTLGN
+535 TTVPLFSLITNTLGN
-550 VRVSNFFT
+550 VRVSSFFT
-558 GFAVPRVSDL
+558 GFAVPRVSDF

-576 MVGSESGKVYF
+576 MVGAENGKVYF
-587 YPDIEGNLAGT
+587 YPDIEGNLTGT
-598 FANRSVAFF
+598 FANRSLAFF
-607 YPETGIYDSTRHT
+607 YPNTGIYDSTRHT
-620 YYATPTVMHLN
+620 IYATPTVAMLN
-631 ADTLPDLLIGTFR
+631 GDTLPDILIGTFR

-654 STVNVPELVRQQP
+654 SNVSVPHLGVQLP
-667 KTKLYPNPSVDG
+667 KIKLYPNPSTDG
-679 QFNVVVEEENVN
+679 LVN
-691 IAAVQLYDMQ
+691 IAVESSNAPIADIQLYDLQ
-701 GRLLETFRFSGFE
+701 GRLLERFRFTGLESA
-714 QKVQIQ
+714 VQIQ
-720 TRSAGLLL
+720 TQSTGLLL
-728 VRVELHD
+728 VRIQLQD
-735 GRTSNQRLV
+735 GRCAHERFVVQR
-744 VTR
+744 

>member
-1 MYILVE
+1 MR
-7 IVFMKK
+7 K

-25 MALAQ
+25 MASAQ

-36 YRAVGVQ
+36 YGAVGVQ
-43 QNGYTLKYPWVGGLT
+43 QNGYTLKYPWVGGLA

-81 DETTNVLLRKME
+81 DETTTVLLRKME
-93 GGVYRWVPAPDY
+93 SGVYRWVPAPDY
-105 AYTLPAIRDWFYLI
+105 AYALPKIRDWFYLI
-119 DMNGNGR
+119 DLNGNGR

-159 VMWDFGFRA
+159 VLWDFGFRA

-187 DIDIISFDNFD
+187 DVDIISFDNFD
-198 VGKVTYFRNMSFE
+198 IGKVTHFRNMSVE
-211 RYGHSDSL
+211 RYGHADSL
-219 DYIVAS
+219 DYQVVS

-263 VGSTITPINANKDS
+263 IGSTITPINADKDS

-284 DVEVSSLKYLRNGGS
+284 DVEASSLKYLRNGGS
-299 KDTARITQVI
+299 NDTARITQVF
-309 NNFPDYDTLTNVR
+309 NSFPHYDTLSEVR
-322 VFPAGFLIDVDY
+322 IFPAGYLIDVDY

-347 YESSLTRHVW
+347 YASSLTKHVW
-357 YYRNQSSTQQDSF
+357 HYRNQSTSLRDSF
-370 RFEKRAFL
+370 RLVSKAFL

-421 NIGSIGEP
+421 NIGSVAEP

-436 SFLRLDT
+436 SFLQLDS
-443 LGVRFPRLAAGDLD
+443 LNIRFPRMAGGDID
-457 GDGKQDLLIGTFA
+457 GDGKQDLLIGTFD

-477 NTGNAGAVNFQLL
+477 NTTANGILAFNLESTNFQ
-490 SSDFQNLSLSNASAP
+490 QLSLQNASAP

-535 TAVPQFNLITSTLGN
+535 TTLPLFSLITNTLGN
-550 VRVSNFFT
+550 VRVSSFFT
-558 GFAVPRVSDL
+558 GFAVPRVSDF

-576 MVGSESGKVYF
+576 MVGAENGKVYF
-587 YPDIEGNLAGT
+587 YPDIEGNLTGT
-598 FANRSVAFF
+598 FANRSLAFF
-607 YPETGIYDSTRHT
+607 YPNTGIYDSTRHT
-620 YYATPTVMHLN
+620 LYATPTVAMLN
-631 ADTLPDLLIGTFR
+631 GDTLPDILIGTFR
-644 GGVLAFKNSL
+644 GGVVAFKNSL
-654 STVNVPELVRQQP
+654 SNVSVPHLGVQLP
-667 KTKLYPNPSVDG
+667 KIKLYPNPSTDG
-679 QFNVVVEEENVN
+679 LVN
-691 IAAVQLYDMQ
+691 IAVEASDAPIADIQLYDLQ
-701 GRLLETFRFSGFE
+701 GRLLERFRFTGLESA
-714 QKVQIQ
+714 VQIQ
-720 TRSAGLLL
+720 TQSTGLLL
-728 VRVELHD
+728 VRIQLQD
-735 GRTSNQRLV
+735 GRCAHERFVVQR
-744 VTR
+744 

>member
-1 MYILVE
+1 
-7 IVFMKK
+7 
-13 LLLLLLLLSAQQ
+13 
-25 MALAQ
+25 
-30 FFRFEP
+30 
-36 YRAVGVQ
+36 
-43 QNGYTLKYPWVGGLT
+43 
-58 APQFQE
+58 
-64 IDMDGDGIE
+64 MDGDGIE

-81 DETTNVLLRKME
+81 DETTTVLLRKME
-93 GGVYRWVPAPDY
+93 SGVYRWVPAPDY
-105 AYTLPAIRDWFYLI
+105 AYALPKIRDWFYLI
-119 DMNGNGR
+119 DLNGNGR

-159 VMWDFGFRA
+159 VLWDFGFRA

-187 DIDIISFDNFD
+187 DVDIISFDNFD
-198 VGKVTYFRNMSFE
+198 IGKVTHFRNMSVE
-211 RYGHSDSL
+211 RYGHADSL
-219 DYIVAS
+219 DYQVVS

-263 VGSTITPINANKDS
+263 IGSTITPINADKDS

-284 DVEVSSLKYLRNGGS
+284 DVEASSLKYLRNGGS
-299 KDTARITQVI
+299 NDTARITQVF
-309 NNFPDYDTLTNVR
+309 NSFPHYDTLSEVR
-322 VFPAGFLIDVDY
+322 IFPAGYLIDVDY

-347 YESSLTRHVW
+347 YASSLTKHVW
-357 YYRNQSSTQQDSF
+357 HYRNQSTSLRDSF
-370 RFEKRAFL
+370 RLVSKAFL

-421 NIGSIGEP
+421 NIGSVAEP

-436 SFLRLDT
+436 SFLQLDS
-443 LGVRFPRLAAGDLD
+443 LNIRFPRMAGGDID
-457 GDGKQDLLIGTFA
+457 GDGKQDLLIGTFD

-477 NTGNAGAVNFQLL
+477 NTTANGILGFNLESTNFQ
-490 SSDFQNLSLSNASAP
+490 QLSLQNASAP

-535 TAVPQFNLITSTLGN
+535 TTLPLFSLITNTLGN
-550 VRVSNFFT
+550 VRVSSFFT
-558 GFAVPRVSDL
+558 GFAVPRVSDF

-576 MVGSESGKVYF
+576 MVGAENGKVYF
-587 YPDIEGNLAGT
+587 YPDIEGNLTGT
-598 FANRSVAFF
+598 FANRSLAFF
-607 YPETGIYDSTRHT
+607 YPNTGIYDSTRHT
-620 YYATPTVMHLN
+620 LYATPTVAMLN
-631 ADTLPDLLIGTFR
+631 GDTLPDILIGTFR
-644 GGVLAFKNSL
+644 GGVVAFKNSL
-654 STVNVPELVRQQP
+654 SNVSVPHLGVQLP
-667 KTKLYPNPSVDG
+667 KIKLYPNPSTDG
-679 QFNVVVEEENVN
+679 LVN
-691 IAAVQLYDMQ
+691 IAVEASDAPIADIQLYDLQ
-701 GRLLETFRFSGFE
+701 GRLLERFRFTGLESA
-714 QKVQIQ
+714 VQIQ
-720 TRSAGLLL
+720 TQSTGLLL
-728 VRVELHD
+728 VRIQLQD
-735 GRTSNQRLV
+735 GRCAHERFVVQR
-744 VTR
+744 

>member
-1 MYILVE
+1 MR
-7 IVFMKK
+7 K

-25 MALAQ
+25 MASAQ

-36 YRAVGVQ
+36 YGAVGVQ
-43 QNGYTLKYPWVGGLT
+43 QNGYTLKYPWVGGLA

-81 DETTNVLLRKME
+81 DETTTVLLRKME
-93 GGVYRWVPAPDY
+93 SGVYRWVPAPDY
-105 AYTLPAIRDWFYLI
+105 AYALPKIRDWFYLI
-119 DMNGNGR
+119 DLNGNGR

-159 VMWDFGFRA
+159 VLWDFGFRA

-187 DIDIISFDNFD
+187 DVDIISFDNFD
-198 VGKVTYFRNMSFE
+198 IGKVTYFRNMSVE
-211 RYGHSDSL
+211 RYGHADSL
-219 DYIVAS
+219 DYQVVS

-263 VGSTITPINANKDS
+263 IGSTITPINADKDS

-284 DVEVSSLKYLRNGGS
+284 DVEASSLKYLRNGGS
-299 KDTARITQVI
+299 NDTARITQVF
-309 NNFPDYDTLTNVR
+309 NSFPHYDTLSEVR
-322 VFPAGFLIDVDY
+322 IFPAGYLIDVDY

-347 YESSLTRHVW
+347 YASSLTKHVW
-357 YYRNQSSTQQDSF
+357 HYRNQSTSLRDSF
-370 RFEKRAFL
+370 RLVSKAFL

-421 NIGSIGEP
+421 NIGSIAEP

-436 SFLRLDT
+436 SFLQLDS
-443 LGVRFPRLAAGDLD
+443 LNIRFPRMAGGDID
-457 GDGKQDLLIGTFA
+457 GDGKQDLLIGTFD

-477 NTGNAGAVNFQLL
+477 NTTANGILAFNLESTNFQ
-490 SSDFQNLSLSNASAP
+490 QLSLQNASAP

-535 TAVPQFNLITSTLGN
+535 TTVPLFSLITNTLGD
-550 VRVSNFFT
+550 VRVSSFFT
-558 GFAVPRVSDL
+558 GFAVPRVSDF

-576 MVGSESGKVYF
+576 MVGAENGKVYF
-587 YPDIEGNLAGT
+587 YPDIEGNLTGT
-598 FANRSVAFF
+598 FANRSLAFF
-607 YPETGIYDSTRHT
+607 YPNTGIYDSTRHT
-620 YYATPTVMHLN
+620 IYATPTVAMLN
-631 ADTLPDLLIGTFR
+631 GDTLPDILIGTFR

-654 STVNVPELVRQQP
+654 SNVSVPHLGVQLP
-667 KTKLYPNPSVDG
+667 KIKLYPNPSTDG
-679 QFNVVVEEENVN
+679 LVN
-691 IAAVQLYDMQ
+691 IAVEASNAPIADIQLYDLQ
-701 GRLLETFRFSGFE
+701 GRLLERFRFTGLESA
-714 QKVQIQ
+714 VQIQ
-720 TRSAGLLL
+720 TQSTGLLL
-728 VRVELHD
+728 VRIQLQD
-735 GRTSNQRLV
+735 GRCAHERFVVQR
-744 VTR
+744 

>member
-1 MYILVE
+1 
-7 IVFMKK
+7 MKK
-13 LLLLLLLLSAQQ
+13 LLLLLLLLSAHQ
-25 MALAQ
+25 MASAQ

-36 YRAVGVQ
+36 FGAIGVQ
-43 QNGYTLKYPWVGGLT
+43 QNGYTLKHPWVGGLAT
-58 APQFQE
+58 PQFQE
-64 IDMDGDGIE
+64 MDVDGDGIE

-81 DETTNVLLRKME
+81 DETTTVLLRKME
-93 GGVYRWVPAPDY
+93 NGVYRWVPAPDY
-105 AYTLPAIRDWFYLI
+105 AYALPKIRDWFYLI

-187 DIDIISFDNFD
+187 DVDIISFDNFD
-198 VGKVTYFRNMSFE
+198 IGKVTYFRNMSVE
-211 RYGHSDSL
+211 RYGHADSL
-219 DYIVAS
+219 DYQVVS

-233 SQFNSNITTGLA
+233 SPFNSNITTGLA

-263 VGSTITPINANKDS
+263 IGSTITPINADQDS

-299 KDTARITQVI
+299 NDTARITQVF
-309 NNFPDYDTLTNVR
+309 NNFPHYDTLSEVR
-322 VFPAGFLIDVDY
+322 LFPAGYLIDVDF

-347 YESSLTRHVW
+347 YASSLTKHVW
-357 YYRNQSSTQQDSF
+357 HYRNQSTSLRDTF
-370 RFEKRAFL
+370 RLVSKAFL

-391 LAVDITGD
+391 LAVDVTGD

-421 NIGSIGEP
+421 NIGSIAEP

-436 SFLRLDT
+436 SFLQLDSLNIRL
-443 LGVRFPRLAAGDLD
+443 PRMAGGDID
-457 GDGKQDLLIGTFA
+457 GDGKQDLLIGTFD

-477 NTGNAGAVNFQLL
+477 NTTANGIVAFNLESTNFQQL
-490 SSDFQNLSLSNASAP
+490 NLSNATAP

-518 LIGTRSGEVQYR
+518 LIGTRSGEVQYH

-535 TAVPQFNLITSTLGN
+535 TTVPLFSLITNTLGN
-550 VRVSNFFT
+550 VRVSTFFT
-558 GFAVPRVSDL
+558 GFAVPRVSDF

-576 MVGSESGKVYF
+576 MVGAENGKVYF
-587 YPDIEGNLAGT
+587 YPDIEGNLTGT
-598 FANRSVAFF
+598 FANRSLAFF
-607 YPETGIYDSTRHT
+607 YPNTGIYDSTRHT
-620 YYATPTVMHLN
+620 IYATPAVALLN
-631 ADTLPDLLIGTFR
+631 GDTLPDILIGTFR
-644 GGVLAFKNSL
+644 GGVVAFKNSL
-654 STVNVPELVRQQP
+654 SNVSVPYLGSQLP
-667 KTKLYPNPSVDG
+667 KTTLYPNPSNDG
-679 QFNVVVEEENVN
+679 LFNVVVQEPNAHVAG
-691 IAAVQLYDMQ
+691 IQLYDLQ
-701 GRLLETFRFSGFE
+701 GRLLERFHFTGLESL
-714 QKVQIQ
+714 VQIQ
-720 TRSAGLLL
+720 THREGLLL
-728 VRVELHD
+728 VRIQLQD
-735 GRTSNQRLV
+735 GRHLHQRIV
-744 VTR
+744 VQR

>member
-1 MYILVE
+1 MR
-7 IVFMKK
+7 K

-25 MALAQ
+25 MASAQ

-36 YRAVGVQ
+36 YGAVGVQ
-43 QNGYTLKYPWVGGLT
+43 QNGYTLKYPWVGGLA

-81 DETTNVLLRKME
+81 DETTTVLLRKME
-93 GGVYRWVPAPDY
+93 SGIYRWVPAPDY
-105 AYTLPAIRDWFYLI
+105 AYALPKIRDWFYLI
-119 DMNGNGR
+119 DLNGNGR

-159 VMWDFGFRA
+159 VLWDFGFRA

-187 DIDIISFDNFD
+187 DVDIISFDNFD
-198 VGKVTYFRNMSFE
+198 IGKVTYFRNMSVE
-211 RYGHSDSL
+211 RYGHADSL
-219 DYIVAS
+219 DYQVVS

-233 SQFNSNITTGLA
+233 SPFNSNITTGLA

-263 VGSTITPINANKDS
+263 IGSTITPINADKDS

-284 DVEVSSLKYLRNGGS
+284 DVEASSLKYLRNGGS
-299 KDTARITQVI
+299 NDTARITQVF
-309 NNFPDYDTLTNVR
+309 NSFPHYDTLSEVR
-322 VFPAGFLIDVDY
+322 IFPAGYLIDVDY

-347 YESSLTRHVW
+347 YASSLTKHVW
-357 YYRNQSSTQQDSF
+357 HYRNQSTSLRDSF
-370 RFEKRAFL
+370 RLVSKTFL

-412 YKGVVHYYQ
+412 YKGVVHYYK
-421 NIGSIGEP
+421 NIGSVAEP

-436 SFLRLDT
+436 SFLQLDS
-443 LGVRFPRLAAGDLD
+443 LNIRFPRMAGGDID
-457 GDGKQDLLIGTFA
+457 GDGKQDLLIGTFD

-477 NTGNAGAVNFQLL
+477 NTTANGILAFNLESTNFQ
-490 SSDFQNLSLSNASAP
+490 QLSLQNASAP

-518 LIGTRSGEVQYR
+518 LIGTRSGEVQYH

-535 TAVPQFNLITSTLGN
+535 TTVPLFSLITNTLGN
-550 VRVSNFFT
+550 VRVSSFFT
-558 GFAVPRVSDL
+558 GFAVPRVSDF

-576 MVGSESGKVYF
+576 MVGAENGKVYF
-587 YPDIEGNLAGT
+587 YPDIEGNLTGT
-598 FANRSVAFF
+598 FANRSLAFF
-607 YPETGIYDSTRHT
+607 YPNTGIYDSTRHT
-620 YYATPTVMHLN
+620 IYATPTVAMLN
-631 ADTLPDLLIGTFR
+631 GDTLPDILIGTFR
-644 GGVLAFKNSL
+644 GGVVAFKNSL
-654 STVNVPELVRQQP
+654 SNVSVPHLGVQLP
-667 KTKLYPNPSVDG
+667 KITLYPNPSTDG
-679 QFNVVVEEENVN
+679 LVN
-691 IAAVQLYDMQ
+691 IAVEASNAPIADIQLYDLQ
-701 GRLLETFRFSGFE
+701 GRLLERFRFTGLESA
-714 QKVQIQ
+714 VQIQ
-720 TRSAGLLL
+720 TQSTGLLL
-728 VRVELHD
+728 VRIQLQD
-735 GRTSNQRLV
+735 GRCAHERFVVQR
-744 VTR
+744 

>member
-1 MYILVE
+1 MR
-7 IVFMKK
+7 K

-25 MALAQ
+25 MASAQ

-36 YRAVGVQ
+36 YGAVGVQ
-43 QNGYTLKYPWVGGLT
+43 QNGYTLKYPWVGGLA

-81 DETTNVLLRKME
+81 DETTTVLLRKME
-93 GGVYRWVPAPDY
+93 SGVYRWVPAPDY
-105 AYTLPAIRDWFYLI
+105 AYALPKIRDWFYLI
-119 DMNGNGR
+119 DLNGNGR

-159 VMWDFGFRA
+159 VLWDFGFRA

-187 DIDIISFDNFD
+187 DVDIISFDNFD
-198 VGKVTYFRNMSFE
+198 IGKVTHFRNMSVE
-211 RYGHSDSL
+211 RYGHADSL
-219 DYIVAS
+219 DYQVVS

-263 VGSTITPINANKDS
+263 IGSTITPINADKDS

-284 DVEVSSLKYLRNGGS
+284 DVEASSLKYLRNGGS
-299 KDTARITQVI
+299 NDTARITQVF
-309 NNFPDYDTLTNVR
+309 NSFPHYDTLSEVR
-322 VFPAGFLIDVDY
+322 IFPAGYLIDVDY

-347 YESSLTRHVW
+347 YASSLTKHVW
-357 YYRNQSSTQQDSF
+357 HYRNQSTSLRDSF
-370 RFEKRAFL
+370 RLVSKAFL

-399 GKQDLLVAFENGQ
+399 GKQDLLLAFENGQ

-421 NIGSIGEP
+421 NIGSIAEP

-436 SFLRLDT
+436 SFLQLDS
-443 LGVRFPRLAAGDLD
+443 LNIRFPRMAGGDID
-457 GDGKQDLLIGTFA
+457 GDGKQDLLIGTFD

-477 NTGNAGAVNFQLL
+477 NTTANGILAFNLESTNFQ
-490 SSDFQNLSLSNASAP
+490 QLSLQNASAP

-535 TAVPQFNLITSTLGN
+535 TTVPLFSLITNTLGN
-550 VRVSNFFT
+550 VRVSSFFT
-558 GFAVPRVSDL
+558 GFAVPRVSDF

-576 MVGSESGKVYF
+576 MVGAENGKVYF
-587 YPDIEGNLAGT
+587 YPDIEGNLTGT
-598 FANRSVAFF
+598 FANRSLAFF
-607 YPETGIYDSTRHT
+607 YPNTGIYDSTRHT
-620 YYATPTVMHLN
+620 IYATPTVAMLN
-631 ADTLPDLLIGTFR
+631 GDTLPDILIGTFR

-654 STVNVPELVRQQP
+654 SNVSVPHLGVQLP
-667 KTKLYPNPSVDG
+667 KIKLYPNPSTDG
-679 QFNVVVEEENVN
+679 LVN
-691 IAAVQLYDMQ
+691 IAVEASNAPIADIQLYDLQ
-701 GRLLETFRFSGFE
+701 GRLLERFRFTGLESA
-714 QKVQIQ
+714 VQIQ
-720 TRSAGLLL
+720 TQSTGLLL
-728 VRVELHD
+728 VRIQLQD
-735 GRTSNQRLV
+735 GRCAHERFVVQR
-744 VTR
+744 

>member
-1 MYILVE
+1 MR
-7 IVFMKK
+7 K

-25 MALAQ
+25 MASAQ

-36 YRAVGVQ
+36 YGAVGVQ
-43 QNGYTLKYPWVGGLT
+43 QNGYTLKYPWVGGLA

-81 DETTNVLLRKME
+81 DETTTVLLRKME
-93 GGVYRWVPAPDY
+93 SGVYRWVPAPDY
-105 AYTLPAIRDWFYLI
+105 AYALPKIRDWFYLI
-119 DMNGNGR
+119 DLNGNGR

-159 VMWDFGFRA
+159 VLWDFGFRA

-187 DIDIISFDNFD
+187 DVDIISFDNFD
-198 VGKVTYFRNMSFE
+198 IGKVTHFRNMSVE
-211 RYGHSDSL
+211 RYGHADSL
-219 DYIVAS
+219 DYQVVS

-263 VGSTITPINANKDS
+263 IGSTITPINADKDS

-284 DVEVSSLKYLRNGGS
+284 DVEASSLKYLRNGGS
-299 KDTARITQVI
+299 NDTARITQVF
-309 NNFPDYDTLTNVR
+309 NSFPHYDTLSEVR
-322 VFPAGFLIDVDY
+322 IFPAGYLIDVDY

-347 YESSLTRHVW
+347 YASSLTKHVW
-357 YYRNQSSTQQDSF
+357 HYRNQSTSLRDSF
-370 RFEKRAFL
+370 RLVSKAFL

-421 NIGSIGEP
+421 NIGSIAEP

-436 SFLRLDT
+436 SFLQLDS
-443 LGVRFPRLAAGDLD
+443 LNIRFPRMAGGDID
-457 GDGKQDLLIGTFA
+457 GDGKQDLLIGTFD

-477 NTGNAGAVNFQLL
+477 NTTANGILAFNLESTNFQ
-490 SSDFQNLSLSNASAP
+490 QLSLQNASAP

-535 TAVPQFNLITSTLGN
+535 TTVPLFSLITNTLGN
-550 VRVSNFFT
+550 VRVSSFFT
-558 GFAVPRVSDL
+558 GFAVPRVSDF

-576 MVGSESGKVYF
+576 MVGAENGKVYF
-587 YPDIEGNLAGT
+587 YPDIEGNLTGT
-598 FANRSVAFF
+598 FANRSLAFF
-607 YPETGIYDSTRHT
+607 YPNTGIYDSTRHT
-620 YYATPTVMHLN
+620 IYATPTVAMLN
-631 ADTLPDLLIGTFR
+631 GDTLPDILIGTFR

-654 STVNVPELVRQQP
+654 SNVSAPHLGVQLP
-667 KTKLYPNPSVDG
+667 KIKLYPNPSTDG
-679 QFNVVVEEENVN
+679 LVN
-691 IAAVQLYDMQ
+691 IAVEASNAPIADIQLYDLQ
-701 GRLLETFRFSGFE
+701 GRLLERFRFTGLESA
-714 QKVQIQ
+714 VQIQ
-720 TRSAGLLL
+720 TQSTGLLL
-728 VRVELHD
+728 VRIQLQD
-735 GRTSNQRLV
+735 GRCAHERFVVQR
-744 VTR
+744 

>member
-1 MYILVE
+1 
-7 IVFMKK
+7 
-13 LLLLLLLLSAQQ
+13 
-25 MALAQ
+25 
-30 FFRFEP
+30 
-36 YRAVGVQ
+36 
-43 QNGYTLKYPWVGGLT
+43 
-58 APQFQE
+58 
-64 IDMDGDGIE
+64 MDGDGIE

-81 DETTNVLLRKME
+81 DETTTVLLRKME
-93 GGVYRWVPAPDY
+93 SGVYRWVPAPDY
-105 AYTLPAIRDWFYLI
+105 AYALPKIRDWFYLI
-119 DMNGNGR
+119 DLNGNGR

-159 VMWDFGFRA
+159 VLWDFGFRA

-187 DIDIISFDNFD
+187 DVDIISFDNFD
-198 VGKVTYFRNMSFE
+198 IGKVTHFRNMSVE
-211 RYGHSDSL
+211 RYGHADSL
-219 DYIVAS
+219 DYQVVS

-263 VGSTITPINANKDS
+263 IGSTITPINADKDS

-284 DVEVSSLKYLRNGGS
+284 DVEASSLKYLRNGGS
-299 KDTARITQVI
+299 NDTARITQVF
-309 NNFPDYDTLTNVR
+309 NSFPHYDTLSEVR
-322 VFPAGFLIDVDY
+322 IFPAGYLIDVDY

-347 YESSLTRHVW
+347 YASSLTKHVW
-357 YYRNQSSTQQDSF
+357 HYRNQSTSLRDSF
-370 RFEKRAFL
+370 RLVSKAFL

-421 NIGSIGEP
+421 NIGSIAEP

-436 SFLRLDT
+436 SFLQLDS
-443 LGVRFPRLAAGDLD
+443 LNIRFPRMAGGDID
-457 GDGKQDLLIGTFA
+457 GDGKQDLLIGTFD

-477 NTGNAGAVNFQLL
+477 NTTANGILAFNLESTNFQ
-490 SSDFQNLSLSNASAP
+490 QLSLQNASAP

-535 TAVPQFNLITSTLGN
+535 TTVPLFSLITNTLGN
-550 VRVSNFFT
+550 VRVSSFFT
-558 GFAVPRVSDL
+558 GFAVPRVSDF

-576 MVGSESGKVYF
+576 MVGAENGKVYF
-587 YPDIEGNLAGT
+587 YPDIEGNLTGT
-598 FANRSVAFF
+598 FANRSLAFF
-607 YPETGIYDSTRHT
+607 YPNTGIYDSTRHT
-620 YYATPTVMHLN
+620 IYATPTVAMLN
-631 ADTLPDLLIGTFR
+631 GDTLPDILIGTFR

-654 STVNVPELVRQQP
+654 SNVSVPHLGVQLP
-667 KTKLYPNPSVDG
+667 KIKLYPNPSTDG
-679 QFNVVVEEENVN
+679 LVN
-691 IAAVQLYDMQ
+691 IAVEASDAPIADIQLYDLQ
-701 GRLLETFRFSGFE
+701 GRLLERFLFTGLESA
-714 QKVQIQ
+714 VQIQ
-720 TRSAGLLL
+720 TQSTGLLL
-728 VRVELHD
+728 LRIQLQD
-735 GRTSNQRLV
+735 GRCAHERFVVQR
-744 VTR
+744 

>member
-1 MYILVE
+1 MR
-7 IVFMKK
+7 K

-25 MALAQ
+25 MASAQ

-36 YRAVGVQ
+36 YGAVGVQ
-43 QNGYTLKYPWVGGLT
+43 QNGYTLKYPWVGGLA

-81 DETTNVLLRKME
+81 DETTTVLLRKME
-93 GGVYRWVPAPDY
+93 SGVYRWVPAPDY
-105 AYTLPAIRDWFYLI
+105 AYALPKIRDWFYLI
-119 DMNGNGR
+119 DLNGNGR

-159 VMWDFGFRA
+159 VLWDFGFRA

-187 DIDIISFDNFD
+187 DVDIISFDNFD
-198 VGKVTYFRNMSFE
+198 IGKVTHFRNMSVE
-211 RYGHSDSL
+211 RYGHADSL
-219 DYIVAS
+219 DYQVVS

-263 VGSTITPINANKDS
+263 IGSTITPINADKDS

-284 DVEVSSLKYLRNGGS
+284 DVEASSLKYLRNGGS
-299 KDTARITQVI
+299 NDTARITQVF
-309 NNFPDYDTLTNVR
+309 NSFPHYDTLSEVR
-322 VFPAGFLIDVDY
+322 IFPAGYLIDVDY

-347 YESSLTRHVW
+347 YASSLTKHVW
-357 YYRNQSSTQQDSF
+357 HYRNQSTSLRDSF
-370 RFEKRAFL
+370 RLVSKAFL

-421 NIGSIGEP
+421 NIGSIAEP

-436 SFLRLDT
+436 SFLQLDS
-443 LGVRFPRLAAGDLD
+443 LNIRFPRMAGGDID
-457 GDGKQDLLIGTFA
+457 GDGKQDLLIGTFD

-477 NTGNAGAVNFQLL
+477 NTTANGILAFNLESTNFQ
-490 SSDFQNLSLSNASAP
+490 QLSLQNASAP

-535 TAVPQFNLITSTLGN
+535 TTVPLFSLITNTLGN
-550 VRVSNFFT
+550 VRVSSFFT
-558 GFAVPRVSDL
+558 GFAVPRVSDF

-576 MVGSESGKVYF
+576 MVGAENGKVYF
-587 YPDIEGNLAGT
+587 YPDIEGNLTGT
-598 FANRSVAFF
+598 FANRSLAFF
-607 YPETGIYDSTRHT
+607 YPNTGIYDSTRHT
-620 YYATPTVMHLN
+620 IYATPTVAMLN
-631 ADTLPDLLIGTFR
+631 GDTLPDILIGTFR

-654 STVNVPELVRQQP
+654 SNVSVPHLGVQLP
-667 KTKLYPNPSVDG
+667 KIKLYPNPSTDG
-679 QFNVVVEEENVN
+679 LVN
-691 IAAVQLYDMQ
+691 IAVEASDAPIADIQLYDLQ
-701 GRLLETFRFSGFE
+701 GRLLERFRFTGLESA
-714 QKVQIQ
+714 VQIQ
-720 TRSAGLLL
+720 TQSTGLLL
-728 VRVELHD
+728 VRIQLQD
-735 GRTSNQRLV
+735 GRCAHERFVVQR
-744 VTR
+744 

>member
-1 MYILVE
+1 MR
-7 IVFMKK
+7 K

-25 MALAQ
+25 MASAQ

-36 YRAVGVQ
+36 YGAVGVQ
-43 QNGYTLKYPWVGGLT
+43 QNGYTLKYPWVGGLA

-81 DETTNVLLRKME
+81 DETTTVLLRKME
-93 GGVYRWVPAPDY
+93 SGVYRWVPAPDY
-105 AYTLPAIRDWFYLI
+105 AYALPKIRDWFYLI
-119 DMNGNGR
+119 DLNGNGR

-159 VMWDFGFRA
+159 VLWDFGFRA

-173 NIDRPGIADFDGDG
+173 NIDRPGIADIDGDG
-187 DIDIISFDNFD
+187 DVDIISFDNFD
-198 VGKVTYFRNMSFE
+198 IGKVTHFRNMSVE
-211 RYGHSDSL
+211 RYGHADSL
-219 DYIVAS
+219 DYQVVS

-263 VGSTITPINANKDS
+263 IGSTITPINADKDS

-284 DVEVSSLKYLRNGGS
+284 DVEASSLKYLRNGGS
-299 KDTARITQVI
+299 NDTARITQVF
-309 NNFPDYDTLTNVR
+309 NSFPHYDTLSEVR
-322 VFPAGFLIDVDY
+322 IFPAGYLIDVDY

-347 YESSLTRHVW
+347 YASSLTKHVW
-357 YYRNQSSTQQDSF
+357 HYRNQSTSLRDSF
-370 RFEKRAFL
+370 RLVSKAFL

-421 NIGSIGEP
+421 NIGSVAEP

-436 SFLRLDT
+436 SFLQLDS
-443 LGVRFPRLAAGDLD
+443 LNIRFPRMAGGDID
-457 GDGKQDLLIGTFA
+457 GDGKQDLLIGTFD

-477 NTGNAGAVNFQLL
+477 NTTANGILAFNLESTNFQ
-490 SSDFQNLSLSNASAP
+490 QLSLQNASAP

-535 TAVPQFNLITSTLGN
+535 TTLPLFSLITNTLGN
-550 VRVSNFFT
+550 VRVSSFFT
-558 GFAVPRVSDL
+558 GFAVPRVSDF

-576 MVGSESGKVYF
+576 MVGAENGKVYF
-587 YPDIEGNLAGT
+587 YPDIEGNLTGT
-598 FANRSVAFF
+598 FANRSLAFF
-607 YPETGIYDSTRHT
+607 YPNTGIYDSTRHT
-620 YYATPTVMHLN
+620 IYATPTVAMLN
-631 ADTLPDLLIGTFR
+631 GDTLPDILIGTFR
-644 GGVLAFKNSL
+644 GGVVAFKNSL
-654 STVNVPELVRQQP
+654 SNVSVPHLGVQLP
-667 KTKLYPNPSVDG
+667 KIKLYPNPSTDG
-679 QFNVVVEEENVN
+679 LVN
-691 IAAVQLYDMQ
+691 IAVEASNAPIADIQLYDLQ
-701 GRLLETFRFSGFE
+701 GRLLERFRFTGLESA
-714 QKVQIQ
+714 VQLQ
-720 TRSAGLLL
+720 TQSTGLLL
-728 VRVELHD
+728 VRIQLQD
-735 GRTSNQRLV
+735 GRCAHERFVVQR
-744 VTR
+744 